1 MQKAK
6 LGVSV
11 GLVGAALYFFG
22 LFSGYLLMALL
33 AGYILLMEEDAWLR
47 KQAVRS
53 VALLVCFS
61 LLGTLVGLI
70 PNFLE
75 LIGDVVSI
83 FNGSFSYGVVTK
95 IVNLLRDII
104 NFVEIIVF
112 LLLGVKALGQT
123 SLKLPVVDDLTNQNL

>member
-22 LFSGYLLMALL
+22 LFSGYLAMALL
-33 AGYILLMEEDAWLR
+33 AGYILLVEEDAWLR

-61 LLGTLVGLI
+61 LLGTVIGLI
-70 PNFLE
+70 PDFLE
-75 LIGDVVSI
+75 VIRDVVVL
-83 FNGSFSYGVVTK
+83 FEGEFSYGVVNK
-95 IVNLLRDII
+95 IVNLLRDIL
-104 NFVEIIVF
+104 NFAEIIVF
-112 LLLGVKALGQT
+112 LLLGFKALGQT
-123 SLKLPVVDDLTNQNL
+123 SIKLPVVDDLTNQNL

>member
-1 MQKAK
+1 MQKAQ

-22 LFSGYLLMALL
+22 LFSGYLAMALL

-47 KQAVRS
+47 KQAVRA

-61 LLGTLVGLI
+61 LLSTVIGLVPDFLRLI
-70 PNFLE
+70 Y
-75 LIGDVVSI
+75 DVVNL
-83 FNGSFSYGVVTK
+83 FEGSFSYGVVSK
-95 IVNLLRDII
+95 IVTLLRDIL

-112 LLLGVKALGQT
+112 LLLGFKALGQT
-123 SLKLPVVDDLTNQNL
+123 SIKLPVVDDLTNRNL

>member
-22 LFSGYLLMALL
+22 LFSGYLATAVL

-47 KQAVRS
+47 KQAVRA
-53 VALLVCFS
+53 VALMVCFS
-61 LLGTLVGLI
+61 VLGALIGLI
-70 PNFLE
+70 PDFLG
-75 LIGDVVSI
+75 LIGDVVNL
-83 FNGSFSYGVVTK
+83 FNGSFSYGVVNK
-95 IVNLLRDII
+95 IVRLLQDIL
-104 NFVEIIVF
+104 NFAEIILF
-112 LLLGVKALGQT
+112 LLLGFKALGQT